1 MIRSIRMQKK
11 RRIVRAVISSGLV
24 TFGVWMSSQQDGK
37 AFVTRKEREK
47 TEKFIWKKIGVKY
60 IKFDVQK
67 YQLIYFQCF

>member
-1 MIRSIRMQKK
+1 M
-11 RRIVRAVISSGLV
+11 A
-24 TFGVWMSSQQDGK
+24 SQEDGK